1 MYASLSPAR
10 RVLSAQRILE
20 LNLSKGFSDQTTP
33 RMLRLSVEPGGC
45 SGFQYGKLR
54 GRPPP
59 RFQYGRMPSPP
70 NPAVRES

>member
-59 RFQYGRMPSPP
+59 PVSVRADALPAQPSR
-70 NPAVRES
+70 A